1 MWQWGGVEVIKVK
14 SILTLSPSVDLKRQL
29 EQPQTSY
36 MKMMTWMMMLCDQ
49 GVEVQALLDDV
60 RKLKIIA
67 KGHERRIK
75 YLEDRLAEYEDVAA
89 SIDDHI
95 DEQME

>member
-1 MWQWGGVEVIKVK
+1 MEQVYIARRMPLRPLA
-14 SILTLSPSVDLKRQL
+14 SSSTTLATLVYL
-29 EQPQTSY
+29 
-36 MKMMTWMMMLCDQ
+36 Q

-75 YLEDRLAEYEDVAA
+75 YLEDRLAAYEDVAA
-89 SIDDHI
+89 CIDDHI
-95 DEQME
+95 DEHME

>member
-1 MWQWGGVEVIKVK
+1 MHHGCFSSGLAADVAV
-14 SILTLSPSVDLKRQL
+14 
-29 EQPQTSY
+29 Y
-36 MKMMTWMMMLCDQ
+36 MQ

-75 YLEDRLAEYEDVAA
+75 YLEDRLAAYEDVAA
-89 SIDDHI
+89 CIDDHI